1 MTAGLFDGY
10 EPKGAFDEMFD
21 TDGAPRLHY
30 RKLAQ
35 LLDQLGADELR
46 RRDGLRDATFRTKGI
61 TFAVYGD
68 EAGVE
73 RTFPVDLLPRLIPAD
88 EWAHVEAGLAQRV
101 RTLNLFLDDLYAG
114 EQAAVRDG
122 IVPREAVLSSD
133 GFVREAMGIA
143 VPHGARCVV
152 SGIDLVRDAEGTYRV
167 LEDNVRNPSGIS
179 YVLENRSLMTR
190 VFPRVFQAHRVR
202 SVDHYGSSLRQALVA
217 LSPVSTSPTVAV
229 LTPGAYNSAY
239 FEHVFAARQMG
250 VPLVDGRDLVVEDH
264 AVHLRTTD
272 GLARVDVLYRRLD
285 DRFLDP
291 VGFRSD
297 SMIGVPGLLSAIRAG
312 NVTVANAIGNGV
324 ADDKLVYA
332 YIPELIRYYLAEE
345 PILANVDTYRLE
357 DPEHREA
364 VLDRLDE
371 LVCKPVAGA
380 GGYGVVI
387 GPSASDAE
395 LGALRT
401 EIESDPRNWIAQ
413 EVVTL
418 SRHPTLV
425 DDGRIRPRH
434 IDLRP
439 FVLTRGDEIEVIPG
453 GLTRVALRE
462 GSLIVNSSQGGGSKD
477 TWILLPEPG
486 DAEPADGEAGAGFD
500 ARFDTAADAELAA
513 AFGPDGIAEVPR

>member
-1 MTAGLFDGY
+1 MRGLFDGY
-10 EPKGAFDEMFD
+10 EPTGAFDEMFD
-21 TDGAPRLHY
+21 AGGGARPHY
-30 RKLAQ
+30 RRLAG
-35 LLDQLGADELR
+35 LLEELGADELR
-46 RRDGLRDATFRTKGI
+46 RRDTLRDATFRTKGI

-68 EAGVE
+68 EAGTE

-122 IVPREAVLSSD
+122 IVPRDVVVSSD
-133 GFVREAMGIA
+133 GFVREAMGIT

-152 SGIDLVRDAEGTYRV
+152 SGIDLVRDDQGTYRV

-202 SVDHYGSSLRQALVA
+202 SVEHYGASLRRALVA
-217 LSPVSTSPTVAV
+217 LSPTSTAPTVAV
-229 LTPGAYNSAY
+229 LTPGSYNSAY

-297 SMIGVPGLLSAIRAG
+297 SVIGVPGLLSAIRAG
-312 NVTVANAIGNGV
+312 NVSVANAIGNGV

-332 YIPELIRYYLAEE
+332 YVPDLIRYYLAEE
-345 PILANVDTYRLE
+345 PILPNVDTYRLA
-357 DPEHREA
+357 DPDHRSA

-371 LVCKPVAGA
+371 VVCKPVAGA

-387 GPSASDAE
+387 GPTATDRELDDLRAE
-395 LGALRT
+395 ILA
-401 EIESDPRNWIAQ
+401 DPRNWIAQ

-434 IDLRP
+434 VDLRP
-439 FVLTRGDEIEVIPG
+439 FVLTTGDGIEVVAG

-477 TWILLPEPG
+477 TWVLLPE
-486 DAEPADGEAGAGFD
+486 
-500 ARFDTAADAELAA
+500 
-513 AFGPDGIAEVPR
+513 GPDEVAP